1 MPSTQVVETSVTLN
15 EIPKKTCPSGMKK
28 SQELNRKNL
37 NLRQSFLFVL
47 FVGLFNLRGSDVVYN
62 PVFFAYA
69 MITQDEVT

>member
-1 MPSTQVVETSVTLN
+1 M
-15 EIPKKTCPSGMKK
+15 

-37 NLRQSFLFVL
+37 NLWQSFLFFL
-47 FVGLFNLRGSDVVYN
+47 TVGLFNLRGSDVVYN